1 MGPDDARPQRRR
13 PQTQP
18 HGGESMTR
26 YGTRRGRSSRRY
38 SFGMML
44 VGWVAIGLT
53 VVLVSGTLWAYAK
66 YRSLWDGINHQKI
79 TDTSGVKK
87 LNNAMNILLIGSDS
101 RSGRNGIIG
110 GKGQGQRSDTVM
122 IVHISP
128 RARGITV
135 LSFPRD
141 TVVPIYKCPSEP
153 GGFPGQAAAP
163 GSVEQLNSTFAYG
176 GANCLWNT
184 LEKQTRIH
192 LDNFIQLNFTGFVSV
207 INAIHGVP
215 VCTPV
220 WIRKTHYDRLKLSPG
235 WHVLGGWKAL
245 MWWRLREDFGLGS
258 DLQRIQRDQL
268 LMVGMVQKIIRT
280 GVLHSITKTWSIVNG
295 IVRAHALTTDTGL
308 TPGRLVQI
316 ALGLR
321 GVSRKT
327 IQFIEVPTLAY
338 PSNPNWVEF
347 DTSKTSKLFAAI
359 QRDHALPKAPKSK
372 KPAKGGAKSKPVKL
386 LSASSVKVNVLN
398 GSGVNGIAGRTGT
411 ALGSRGFH
419 IGQVVSATTP
429 SGAPDYGYTKSVVE
443 YGGPADLAAART
455 VAAQLPGN
463 VILKT
468 VSPTTLGSG
477 TVTLILGSDFSKL
490 GPPPAHRVGNL
501 SGKYGGYK
509 ASTNPCKGYGT
520 AFTGSG
526 QLGG

>member
-1 MGPDDARPQRRR
+1 M
-13 PQTQP
+13 
-18 HGGESMTR
+18 
-26 YGTRRGRSSRRY
+26 
-38 SFGMML
+38 
-44 VGWVAIGLT
+44 
-53 VVLVSGTLWAYAK
+53 
-66 YRSLWDGINHQKI
+66 
-79 TDTSGVKK
+79 
-87 LNNAMNILLIGSDS
+87 
-101 RSGRNGIIG
+101 
-110 GKGQGQRSDTVM
+110 
-122 IVHISP
+122 
-128 RARGITV
+128 
-135 LSFPRD
+135 
-141 TVVPIYKCPSEP
+141 PIYKCPAEP
-153 GGFPGQAAAP
+153 GGFAGQAAAP

-184 LEKQTRIH
+184 LEKQTHIH
-192 LDNFIQLNFTGFVSV
+192 LDNFIQLNFTGFISV

-268 LMVGMVQKIIRT
+268 LMVGMVQKILKT

-295 IVRAHALTTDTGL
+295 IVKAHALTTDTGL
-308 TPGRLVQI
+308 TPGRLVHI
-316 ALGLR
+316 ALSLR
-321 GVSRKT
+321 GVSKKT

-338 PSNPNWVEF
+338 PNNPNWVEF
-347 DTSKTSKLFAAI
+347 DTSKTPKLFAAI

-386 LSASSVKVNVLN
+386 LSASSVTVNVLN
-398 GSGVNGIAGRTGT
+398 GSNVNGIAGTTST
-411 ALGSRGFH
+411 ALGARGFH
-419 IGQVVSATTP
+419 IGSVGNATTA
-429 SGAPDYGYTKSVVE
+429 SGAPDYSYTKSVVE
-443 YGGPADLAAART
+443 YAGPAGLAAART
-455 VAAQLPGN
+455 VAAQLHGN
-463 VILKT
+463 VILKV
-468 VSPTTLGSG
+468 VSATTLPGG
-477 TVTLILGSDFSKL
+477 NVTLILGSDFSKL
-490 GPPPAHRVGNL
+490 GPPPAHKVGNL